1 VWTCAD
7 ARPVEREIFLFF
19 SLAIA
24 NWHISLSKLLLLD
37 RAIEGLVRSEHGRGN
52 SFMARETATESGATT
67 HKDTVCHYGRT
78 YTPANRRLG
87 GEGSRLVQ

>member
-1 VWTCAD
+1 
-7 ARPVEREIFLFF
+7 
-19 SLAIA
+19 
-24 NWHISLSKLLLLD
+24 
-37 RAIEGLVRSEHGRGN
+37 
-52 SFMARETATESGATT
+52 MARETATESGATT